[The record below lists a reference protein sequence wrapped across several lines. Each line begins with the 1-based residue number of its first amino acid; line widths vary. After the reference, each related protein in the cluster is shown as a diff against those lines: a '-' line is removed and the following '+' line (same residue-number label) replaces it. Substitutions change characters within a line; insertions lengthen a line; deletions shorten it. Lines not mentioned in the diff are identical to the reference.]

1 MYKLFFI
8 FCYRKTKQK
17 PSDKITVE
25 CNQKPDKQ
33 INNVV
38 THITQETNKDNFKS
52 A

>member
-1 MYKLFFI
+1 MYKIFFI

-17 PSDKITVE
+17 PSDQITVE
-25 CNQKPDKQ
+25 CNQKINKE
-33 INNVV
+33 INNV